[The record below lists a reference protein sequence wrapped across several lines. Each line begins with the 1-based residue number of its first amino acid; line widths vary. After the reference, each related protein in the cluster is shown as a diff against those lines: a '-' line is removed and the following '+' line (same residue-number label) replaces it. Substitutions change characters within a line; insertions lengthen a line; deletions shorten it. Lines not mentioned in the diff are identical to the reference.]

1 METLL
6 NELHAQIKK
15 LPKGTAATLSDDVLD
30 KLYSVYPFNRFEYI
44 ISHLIA
50 EKIITINDYLEI
62 RNNYL
67 NRNKYLYIFEI
78 TAPRTFGETWAQRH
92 LNELVPELEHPSRQ
106 KDSNYEGQ
114 YDFWY
119 NNIRLEVKA
128 SRAVDRRGGDTLIM
142 KALASNSK
150 KGFDMN
156 FQQIKPGCCDVFVW
170 IGVWRDV
177 IRYWVLSSDEV
188 KKNDFFSTG
197 QHRGNVGEGQLWVK
211 ETNIEHFRQYE
222 VKVPELLNK
231 IEEKYRLQCGI
242 VNFAIICSENHFCD
256 FLGRP
261 RFLAGC
267 LDL

>member
-1 METLL
+1 METLMYQL
-6 NELHAQIKK
+6 KEQIRK
-15 LPKGTAATLSDDVLD
+15 LPKGVAAALSEELLD

-50 EKIITINDYLEI
+50 ERIISLQDYLEI

-92 LNELVPELEHPSRQ
+92 LNELVPELERPSAQ
-106 KDSNYEGQ
+106 KDPGYTGQ
-114 YDFWY
+114 YDFWCDG
-119 NNIRLEVKA
+119 IRIEVKA
-128 SRAVDRRGGDTLIM
+128 SRAVDRRSGDTLIM
-142 KALASNSK
+142 KALSSDSK

-156 FQQIKPGCCDVFVW
+156 FQQIKPNCCDVFVW

-188 KKNDFFSTG
+188 ANNQYFSTG

-211 ETNIEHFRQYE
+211 DTNLSEFQQYE
-222 VKVPELLNK
+222 VQVPELMIK
-231 IEEKYRLQCGI
+231 IREKYSKQKGLNQ
-242 VNFAIICSENHFCD
+242 
-256 FLGRP
+256 
-261 RFLAGC
+261 
-267 LDL
+267 